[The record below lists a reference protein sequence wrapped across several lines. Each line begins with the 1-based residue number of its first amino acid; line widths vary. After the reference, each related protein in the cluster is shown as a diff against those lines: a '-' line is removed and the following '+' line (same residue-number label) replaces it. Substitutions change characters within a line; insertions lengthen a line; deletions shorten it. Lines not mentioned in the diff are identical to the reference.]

1 MNETREHRDAEQHP
15 EPGYDQLLRDLRSL
29 PKVNAPLDFQ
39 HHLNEKLNALR
50 HVEALPWWK
59 RFLTPARE
67 GGYQIPAFAYG
78 AVATVVVLAVSVYVY
93 RASYVEETFRSEQ
106 ETPLEEVVPEQPE
119 IEQPAQQPPVNED
132 RPSPSPS
139 APVTTPD
146 ASQTGRR
153 QAPPPPAPKAPSP
166 IAAPAKKS
174 QVREEVDA
182 TESNELRFKTRGDFD
197 YDPEFSAPQDSILR
211 RLDSLRKLQ
220 MDKRPPN
227 QPNPR

>member
-15 EPGYDQLLRDLRSL
+15 EPGYDALLRDLRSL

-59 RFLTPARE
+59 RFFKPARE

-93 RASYVEETFRSEQ
+93 RASFVEETFRSEQ
-106 ETPLEEVVPEQPE
+106 ETPAEQVLPEQQD
-119 IEQPAQQPPVNED
+119 IDQPAQQPVVKEKLPP
-132 RPSPSPS
+132 PSPSSP
-139 APVTTPD
+139 ATPP
-146 ASQTGRR
+146 AAR
-153 QAPPPPAPKAPSP
+153 QPELRPMPPPPVTRTPAP
-166 IAAPAKKS
+166 APAKKS
-174 QVREEVDA
+174 QVREEANA
-182 TESNELRFKTRGDFD
+182 TESNELKFRTRGDFD
-197 YDPEFSAPQDSILR
+197 YDPEFSSPQDSVMR

-220 MDKRPPN
+220 MDRRPPN